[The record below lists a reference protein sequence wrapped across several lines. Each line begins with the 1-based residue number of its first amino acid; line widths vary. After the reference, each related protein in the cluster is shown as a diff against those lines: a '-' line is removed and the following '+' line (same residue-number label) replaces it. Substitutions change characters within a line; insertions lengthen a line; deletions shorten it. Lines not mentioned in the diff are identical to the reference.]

1 MLGNFTLTLPTRVHF
16 GDEALDALPEELA
29 RYGNRVLLTYGG
41 KSAKATGLYDRVIA
55 ALADAGKEVR
65 EVSGITANPTFTKVL
80 EVAHAIREHDA
91 DLVLAVGGG
100 SVIDCSKDA
109 SALAWQEGTPDELWA
124 RFYYDGEQVAPED
137 RVTPVGCILTIPAT
151 GSEMNRSGVTTN
163 EETREK
169 LEMVGDEVRTIPEF
183 ALLDPTLTYTLPRY
197 QMVSGCYDI
206 LCHCMEQYFSGDDDC
221 VSDYLAEGVMRAIIS
236 ATNAAVADPM
246 DYEAR
251 SNIMW
256 CATWGLNGV
265 IGIGKDQD
273 WQLHDLGQSISAF
286 TGATHGMTL
295 SALTKAYYRHVLP
308 AGMHRFARFATAVW
322 GIPAEGRTD
331 EELATAGLDALD
343 AWLRGIGCVMNIT
356 ELGVTEDM
364 LEGIAAV
371 TPLEESG
378 YHPFTTE
385 EFVEV
390 LRESL

>member
-29 RYGNRVLLTYGG
+29 RYGSRVLLAYGG
-41 KSAKATGLYDRVIA
+41 HSAKATGLYDRVMA
-55 ALADAGKEVR
+55 MLRAAGKEVF
-65 EVSGITANPTFTKVL
+65 ECGGITANPTFSKVL
-80 EVAHAIREHDA
+80 EEARLIRENDI
-91 DLVLAVGGG
+91 DLVLAMGGG

-109 SALAWQEGTPDELWA
+109 SALAYQEGTPEELWN
-124 RFYYDGEQVAPED
+124 RFYHEGEQVAPED

-163 EETREK
+163 EATREK
-169 LEMVGDEVRTIPEF
+169 LEMIGDEVRTIPVF

-265 IGIGKDQD
+265 IGLGKDQD

-295 SALTKAYYRHVLP
+295 SALTKAYYRHVIP
-308 AGMHRFARFATAVW
+308 YGTHRFARFATAVW
-322 GIPAEGRTD
+322 GIPEEGKSQLQLAEEGM
-331 EELATAGLDALD
+331 EALD
-343 AWLRGIGCVMNIT
+343 AWLREIGCVMCIS

-364 LEGIAAV
+364 LEDIAAV
-371 TPLEESG
+371 TPLEMSG
-378 YHPFTTE
+378 YHAFTTR

>member
-1 MLGNFTLTLPTRVHF
+1 M
-16 GDEALDALPEELA
+16 
-29 RYGNRVLLTYGG
+29 
-41 KSAKATGLYDRVIA
+41 
-55 ALADAGKEVR
+55 
-65 EVSGITANPTFTKVL
+65 
-80 EVAHAIREHDA
+80 
-91 DLVLAVGGG
+91 
-100 SVIDCSKDA
+100 
-109 SALAWQEGTPDELWA
+109 
-124 RFYYDGEQVAPED
+124 
-137 RVTPVGCILTIPAT
+137 GCILTIPAT
-151 GSEMNRSGVTTN
+151 GSEMNRGGVTTN

-286 TGATHGMTL
+286 TGTTHGMTL

-322 GIPAEGRTD
+322 GIPAEGKTD
-331 EELATAGLDALD
+331 EELAAAGLDALD

-364 LEGIAAV
+364 IEGIAAV

>member
-1 MLGNFTLTLPTRVHF
+1 MLGDFTLTLPTRVHF
-16 GDEALDALPEELA
+16 GESALDALPEELA
-29 RYGNRVLLTYGG
+29 AYGPRVLLAYGG
-41 KSAKATGLYDRVIA
+41 GSIKASGLYDRVTA
-55 ALADAGKEVR
+55 ALSAASKEVT
-65 EVSGITANPTFTKVL
+65 ELPGIMPNPTFAKVL
-80 EVAHAIREHDA
+80 EGARLIRENGI

-100 SVIDCSKDA
+100 STVDCSKDA
-109 SALAWQEGTPDELWA
+109 ATLAWQDGAPDELWQ
-124 RFYYDGEQVAPED
+124 RFYRDGKQVAPEE
-137 RVTPVGCILTIPAT
+137 RVTPVGCILTLPAT
-151 GSEMNRSGVTTN
+151 GSEMNAGGVTTN
-163 EETREK
+163 EATHEK
-169 LEMVGDEVRTIPEF
+169 LEMIGDEVRSIPEF
-183 ALLDPTLTYTLPRY
+183 ALLDPTLTMTLPRY

-236 ATNAAVADPM
+236 ATRAACENPL

-295 SALTKAYYRHVLP
+295 SALSMAYYRHIMPYGL
-308 AGMHRFARFATAVW
+308 HRFARFATAVW
-322 GIPAEGRTD
+322 GIAPEGKTEQQLAEEG
-331 EELATAGLDALD
+331 LAALE
-343 AWLRGIGCVMNIT
+343 AFMREIGVVLNIT

-364 LEGIAAV
+364 LEDIAEV
-371 TPLEESG
+371 TPPEEG
-378 YHPFTTE
+378 AYHILDKAE
-385 EFVEV
+385 MVQI

>member
-1 MLGNFTLTLPTRVHF
+1 MYNFTFNVPTRINF
-16 GDEALDALPEELA
+16 GKGQISHLSELTES
-29 RYGNRVLLTYGG
+29 GSRVLLVYGG
-41 KSAKATGLYDRVIA
+41 GSIKRAGIYDEAMKILKGV
-55 ALADAGKEVR
+55 E
-65 EVSGITANPTFTKVL
+65 L
-80 EVAHAIREHDA
+80 EVFELSGVEPNPRIESVRRGVELCKANSIDM
-91 DLVLAVGGG
+91 VLAIGGG
-100 SVIDCSKDA
+100 SVIDCAKAIAAGTLYSGDVWDLIGDA
-109 SALAWQEGTPDELWA
+109 SRIKAAL
-124 RFYYDGEQVAPED
+124 
-137 RVTPVGCILTIPAT
+137 PVYVVLTMSAT

-163 EETREK
+163 EQTREK

-236 ATNAAVADPM
+236 ATNAAVKDPM

-286 TGATHGMTL
+286 TEATHGMTL